1 MTGEK
6 TFTKKDMSTKCVAQI
21 PEEYPPQA
29 LVHLLGGAPTS
40 RPDHALH
47 QAGEHRQPQPLLRHD
62 PHLDHPLRLHS

>member
-1 MTGEK
+1 MTGEQ
-6 TFTKKDMSTKCVAQI
+6 TFTKKHIHQIFAQI

-40 RPDHALH
+40 RSDHALH